1 MKKRHSYLN
10 TQFITSG
17 ISTTL
22 VLMLLGTIV
31 LFVFTA
37 RNLSNYVKENINVS
51 VLISDDLSQQQIDS
65 LRQGFSKAQYVKDI
79 AYVSKEDALADA
91 AKAMGSNP
99 AEFLGYNPFTAS
111 FEMKMKAEY
120 ATDEGMNS
128 IIREIRNN
136 PSVVDVIYQKDL
148 VKAVNS
154 NIQKLSMILLIIAAL
169 FTYISFAL
177 INNTVRLSIFSQ
189 RFIISTMKLVGA
201 RWSFIRRPFLL
212 KALVLGVVSAV
223 LADAILYGGIQWFH
237 HIEPDLYLVLNL
249 DTMLI
254 TGASVFVFGLFI
266 SVFCTLVSLQRYLR
280 MSTNELY
287 YV

>member
-1 MKKRHSYLN
+1 MKKRHSYFN

-31 LFVFTA
+31 LFVLTA
-37 RNLSNYVKENINVS
+37 RNLSEYVRENINVS
-51 VLISDDLSQQQIDS
+51 VLISDDLSQKQIDS
-65 LRQGFSKAQYVKDI
+65 LRTDLSKAQYLKTI
-79 AYVSKEDALADA
+79 EYISKEDALADA

-111 FEMKMKAEY
+111 FEIKVKAEY
-120 ATDEGMNS
+120 ATDEGMS
-128 IIREIRNN
+128 AIIREIKNN

-154 NIQKLSMILLIIAAL
+154 NIQKVSMILLIIAVL

-201 RWSFIRRPFLL
+201 RWSFIRRPFLM
-212 KALVLGVVSAV
+212 KGLVLGAMSAV
-223 LADAILYGGIQWFH
+223 CADAILYGAIQWFQR
-237 HIEPDLYLVLNL
+237 IEPDLHLVLNI

-254 TGASVFVFGLFI
+254 TGAAVFIFGLVI
-266 SVFCTLVSLQRYLR
+266 SVFCTLVSLQKYLR